1 MTEMM
6 PHEADYIVV
15 GAGSAG
21 CVVAARLSED
31 PSVRVV
37 LLEAGARDSNP
48 WIHLPV
54 GYAKTMY
61 HPTLSWG
68 YLTQPEPN
76 LDHRRLIWPRGRVL
90 GGSSSLNGLIYIRG
104 QREDYDHWRQLGCTG
119 WSYEDVLPLF
129 KRSEDNERPAT
140 ELRGQGGPLAVS
152 DLRHKDPL
160 VATFIQAAV
169 EAGIPENPDFN
180 GPVQDGVG
188 SPQTTTRNGLRWS
201 TARAYQKPAMGRANL
216 AVLTNAHSTGVVV
229 ENGRAAGVRV
239 RRHGAELT
247 VRATREVILCG
258 GAIASPQLLLLSGIG
273 PAAELA
279 ALGIPVVA
287 DRAQVGRNLQDHLQ
301 ARMVFRLNQPLG
313 LNGRK
318 NSMLGLAGMGL
329 EYLLT
334 RSGPLTWSAGVA
346 NVFARVLPGSA
357 SPDVQFHMLPFS
369 SDKPGPDLH
378 RFPGMTVSTC
388 QLRPESRGTITLESP
403 DPLAHP
409 LIHANY
415 LATETD
421 RRAMTEGLRLIR
433 RVMAQPAIAPLVT
446 EEYLPGPRAES
457 DEALLAHIRATSST
471 IFHPAGTCRMGAD
484 AESVVDPELRVRGVT
499 GLRVADAAIMPTVIS
514 GNTNAACI
522 MIGEKCAELVRAA
535 ARERL
540 AA

>member
-1 MTEMM
+1 MAEML
-6 PHEADYIVV
+6 PESADYIVV

-31 PSVRVV
+31 PGVRVV
-37 LLEAGARDSNP
+37 LLEAGGKDSNP

-61 HPTLSWG
+61 HPTLSWNFM
-68 YLTQPEPN
+68 TEPEPN
-76 LDHRRLIWPRGRVL
+76 LDNRKLIWPRGRVL

-104 QREDYDHWRQLGCTG
+104 QKEDYDHWRQLGCTG
-119 WSYEDVLPLF
+119 WSFDDVLPYF
-129 KRSEDNERPAT
+129 KLSEDNERGADA
-140 ELRGQGGPLAVS
+140 LHGKGGPLAVS

-160 VATFIQAAV
+160 VKIFIEAAV
-169 EAGIPENPDFN
+169 QAGIPHNPDFN
-180 GPVQDGVG
+180 GPVQEGVG

-201 TARAYQKPAMGRANL
+201 TARAYLKPARSRPNL
-216 AVLTNAHSTGVVV
+216 AVITHAQSTGIVV
-229 ENGRAAGVRV
+229 ENGRAAGVKLRH
-239 RRHGAELT
+239 HGAEFT
-247 VRATREVILCG
+247 VKARREVILCG
-258 GAIASPQLLLLSGIG
+258 GAIASPHLLLLSGIG
-273 PAAELA
+273 PAEHLREH
-279 ALGIPVVA
+279 GIAVMRDMPG
-287 DRAQVGRNLQDHLQ
+287 VGRNLQDHLQ
-301 ARMVFRLNQPLG
+301 TRMVYRLNRPMG

-318 NSMLGLAGMGL
+318 NSIFGLMGMGL
-329 EYLLT
+329 EYAFT

-388 QLRPESRGTITLESP
+388 QLRPESRGTITLASA
-403 DPLAHP
+403 DPMQKA

-421 RRAMTEGLRLIR
+421 RRCMIEGLRLIR
-433 RVMAQPAIAPLVT
+433 RVMAQPAIASLVVD
-446 EEYLPGPRAES
+446 EYLPGEKAES
-457 DEALLAHIRATSST
+457 DEALLAHIRATSTT
-471 IFHPAGTCRMGAD
+471 IFHPSGTCRMGGD
-484 AESVVDPELRVRGVT
+484 AESVVDPELRVRGID
-499 GLRVADAAIMPTVIS
+499 GLRVADAAIMPTVVS

-522 MIGEKCAELVRAA
+522 MIGEKCADMVKASA
-535 ARERL
+535 KQKL

>member
-1 MTEMM
+1 MADVLPEV
-6 PHEADYIVV
+6 ADYVVV

-31 PSVRVV
+31 PNVRVV
-37 LLEAGARDSNP
+37 LLEAGGRDTNP

-61 HPTLSWG
+61 HPELSWN
-68 YLTQPEPN
+68 YLTEPEPN
-76 LDHRRLIWPRGRVL
+76 LDNRQLIWPRGRVL

-119 WSYEDVLPLF
+119 WSFADVLPYF
-129 KRSEDNERPAT
+129 KRSEDNERPGS
-140 ELRGQGGPLAVS
+140 ELRGRGGPLAVS
-152 DLRHKDPL
+152 DLRQNDPL
-160 VATFIQAAV
+160 VATFVQAAV
-169 EAGIPENPDFN
+169 EAGIPRNDDFN
-180 GPVQDGVG
+180 GPTQEGVG

-201 TARAYQKPAMGRANL
+201 TARAFLKPAMGRPNL
-216 AVLTNAHSTGVVV
+216 AVISNAHSTGVVMQG
-229 ENGRAAGVRV
+229 NRATGVRV
-239 RRHGAELT
+239 KRHGAELV

-258 GAIASPQLLLLSGIG
+258 GAINSPQLLLLSGIG

-279 ALGIPVVA
+279 QHGIPVVR
-287 DRAQVGRNLQDHLQ
+287 DMPQVGRNLQDHLQ
-301 ARMVFRLNQPLG
+301 ARMVYKLNQPMG

-318 NSMLGLAGMGL
+318 NSLLGLAAMGL
-329 EYLLT
+329 EYILT

-378 RFPGMTVSTC
+378 RFAGMTVSTC
-388 QLRPESRGTITLESP
+388 QLRPESRGTITLANA
-403 DPLAHP
+403 DPFAKA

-421 RRAMTEGLRLIR
+421 RRCMIEGLRLIR
-433 RVMAQPAIAPLVT
+433 RVMAQPAIAPLVAG
-446 EEYLPGPRAES
+446 EYLPGEAAET

-471 IFHPAGTCRMGAD
+471 IFHPSGTCRMGGD
-484 AESVVDPELRVRGVT
+484 AASVVDPELRVRGIE
-499 GLRVADAAIMPTVIS
+499 GLRVADASVMPTVVS

-522 MIGEKCAELVRAA
+522 MIGEKCADLLKASA
-535 ARERL
+535 KQRL

>member
-1 MTEMM
+1 MADIM
-6 PHEADYIVV
+6 PEEVDYIVV

-31 PSVRVV
+31 PSAQVL
-37 LLEAGARDSNP
+37 LLEAGGPDSNP

-76 LDHRRLIWPRGRVL
+76 LDNRRLIWPRGKVL

-119 WSYEDVLPLF
+119 WSHEDLLPLF
-129 KRSEDNERPAT
+129 KLSEDNERPAT

-152 DLRHKDPL
+152 DLRLNDPL
-160 VATFIQAAV
+160 VNRFIEAAV
-169 EAGIPENPDFN
+169 ESGIPRNADFN
-180 GPVQDGVG
+180 GATQEGVG

-201 TARAYQKPAMGRANL
+201 TARAYLKPALGRANL
-216 AVLTNAHSTGVVV
+216 TALTHAHTSQVVV
-229 ENGRAAGVRV
+229 ENGRCVGVRV
-239 RRHGAELT
+239 KRHGAELL
-247 VRATREVILCG
+247 VRARREVVLCG
-258 GAIASPQLLLLSGIG
+258 GAINSPQLLLLSGIG
-273 PAAELA
+273 PAEQLRAM
-279 ALGIPVVA
+279 GIPVVA

-301 ARMVFRLNQPLG
+301 TRMVFKLNQPMG

-318 NSMLGLAGMGL
+318 NSLLGLAEMGL
-329 EYLLT
+329 QYLLT

-388 QLRPESRGTITLESP
+388 QLRPESRGSITLASTNPFE
-403 DPLAHP
+403 HP

-421 RRAMTEGLRLIR
+421 KRTMIDGLRLIR
-433 RVMAQPAIAPLVT
+433 KVMAQPAIAPLVT
-446 EEYLPGPRAES
+446 EEFLPGEKAES

-484 AESVVDPELRVRGVT
+484 AESVVDPELRVRGIA
-499 GLRVADAAIMPTVIS
+499 GLRVADAAIMPTVVS

-522 MIGEKCAELVRAA
+522 MIGEKCAAMVKAA
-535 ARERL
+535 AKQRL